1 MRANAVA
8 PGFIQS
14 HMTDELSEDV
24 RAAML
29 ASIPS
34 GEFGTPQDVANVV
47 LFLASDA
54 AGYVNGQ
61 TLSICGGMVTA

>member
-1 MRANAVA
+1 
-8 PGFIQS
+8 
-14 HMTDELSEDV
+14 MTDELSEDV
-24 RAAML
+24 RQAML
-29 ASIPS
+29 DSIPS